1 MSRNIDDYVWC
12 DDERS
17 LRDATDVIE
26 RCSEVVLD
34 CEGQDLGQ
42 QGGSLSLIN
51 FRTIGPE
58 IPNTYL
64 IDVLSLTKDA
74 LRPVFDIIQSSSP
87 TKVMFDGRMDY
98 SELFHEYGTPICGAL
113 DLQLA
118 DIHSRRQRGEDEE
131 DQLRRLSPYLK
142 RGEVVGQQNSYTQ
155 VHKLCSLQQCLREH
169 SVDNGIQA
177 NHATGHSLV
186 R

>member
-1 MSRNIDDYVWC
+1 M
-12 DDERS
+12 
-17 LRDATDVIE
+17 
-26 RCSEVVLD
+26 D

-58 IPNTYL
+58 TTYL

-74 LRPVFDIIQSSSP
+74 LRPVLDIIQSSSP
-87 TKVMFDGRMDY
+87 TKIMFDGRMDY
-98 SELFHEYGTPICGAL
+98 TELFHEYGTPIRGVL

-118 DIHSRRQRGEDEE
+118 DIHSRRQRGENEE

-142 RGEVVGQQNSYTQ
+142 RGEVAGQPNCYAQ
-155 VHKLCSLQQCLREH
+155 VQKLCSLQQCLREH
-169 SVDNGIQA
+169 NVDSGVQNDY
-177 NHATGHSLV
+177 TSGHSLV
-186 R
+186 H